1 MRHRI
6 VRDIMTGGAIKAQ
19 PPGATVRDASRLM
32 AANNIGSV
40 LVIDGD
46 RLVGI
51 FTERD
56 ALRRVLGTDLD
67 PDLTPLADVMTR
79 DPDTIGPEES
89 VCDAIRR
96 MDEFGYR
103 HLPVVERGR
112 IVGLISTRDCPFDEL
127 AAMAAE
133 LEDRQAIAER
143 AW

>member
-1 MRHRI
+1 MRHRT
-6 VRDIMTGGAIKAQ
+6 VREIMTKSGIKAQ
-19 PPGATVRDASRLM
+19 APGATVREASRVM
-32 AANNIGSV
+32 TAHNIGSV

-56 ALRRVLGTDLD
+56 ALRRVLGRDLD
-67 PDLTPLADVMTR
+67 PDLTPLAEVMTR
-79 DPDTIGPEES
+79 DPDTIGPDDS

-112 IVGLISTRDCPFDEL
+112 IVGLLSTRDCPFDEL

-133 LEDRQAIAER
+133 LEDRHAIAER

>member
-1 MRHRI
+1 MRQRT
-6 VRDIMTGGAIKAQ
+6 VRQIMRMSSIKAQ
-19 PPGATVRDASRLM
+19 PPEATVRDASRLM
-32 AANNIGSV
+32 AAHNIGSV

-56 ALRRVLGTDLD
+56 ALRRVLGRDLD
-67 PDLTPLADVMTR
+67 PDQTALADVMTR
-79 DPDTIGPEES
+79 DPDTIGPDDS

-112 IVGLISTRDCPFDEL
+112 IVGVISTRDCPFDDL
-127 AAMAAE
+127 AAMADE
-133 LEDRQAIAER
+133 LEDRHAIAER

>member
-1 MRHRI
+1 MKQRT
-6 VRDIMTGGAIKAQ
+6 VRDIMRRSTIKAQ
-19 PPGATVRDASRLM
+19 PPEATVRDASRLM
-32 AANNIGSV
+32 AEHNIGSV
-40 LVIDGD
+40 LVVDGD

-56 ALRRVLGTDLD
+56 ALRRVLGQDLD
-67 PDLTPLADVMTR
+67 PDLTPLAEVMTR
-79 DPDTIGPEES
+79 DPDTIGLDDT
-89 VCDAIRR
+89 VCNAIRR

-112 IVGLISTRDCPFDEL
+112 IVGIISTRDCPVDDL

-133 LEDRQAIAER
+133 LEDRHAIAER